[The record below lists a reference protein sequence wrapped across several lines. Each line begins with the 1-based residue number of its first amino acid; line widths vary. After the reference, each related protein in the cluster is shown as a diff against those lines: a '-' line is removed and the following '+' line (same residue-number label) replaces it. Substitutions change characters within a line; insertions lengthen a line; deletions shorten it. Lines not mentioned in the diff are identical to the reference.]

1 LNVVGKKVV
10 QVSIYFGKGASQGG
24 AKLPSNQTPSEQGWT
39 FQDYLIWYFKKF
51 IFTIVTNIT
60 KNERFHRQMSQDF
73 LLERILNELLHCRF
87 CRVAKMLCYAF

>member
-1 LNVVGKKVV
+1 M
-10 QVSIYFGKGASQGG
+10 SIYFGKGASHEGG
-24 AKLPSNQTPSEQGWT
+24 AKLPSNQIPSEQGQT

-73 LLERILNELLHCRF
+73 LLERIVNELLHCRF
-87 CRVAKMLCYAF
+87 FRVAKMLCYAF